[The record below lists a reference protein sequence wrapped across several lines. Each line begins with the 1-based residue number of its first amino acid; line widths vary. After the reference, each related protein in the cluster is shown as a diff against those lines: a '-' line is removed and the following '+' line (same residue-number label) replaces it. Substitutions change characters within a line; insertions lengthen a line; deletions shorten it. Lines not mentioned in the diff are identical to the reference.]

1 MSRAWSCQPIL
12 AAIPNLRDVRQAE
25 PPHLPPAHTPPPQ
38 ARAEQEDE
46 DEERLRWFVSQL
58 QLDIVSPWFFLDV
71 QALLMTI
78 PTAKQ
83 VLWH

>member
-1 MSRAWSCQPIL
+1 LQLHAAADHPPIHHGGTRIQP
-12 AAIPNLRDVRQAE
+12 PRR
-25 PPHLPPAHTPPPQ
+25 PHLPPAHTPPPQ

-46 DEERLRWFVSQL
+46 DEERLGWFVRQL